1 MGYGRVFRSLAL
13 IAALVM
19 TLDAAPVRAG
29 ETLSPDQEKAIEKLV
44 EQYIL
49 DNPEVLIRAIDR
61 LQAKRRAAEQ
71 AAVAQTLKS
80 QVAELRNDPGSPVT
94 GDRNGDVVVVEF
106 FDYRCGVCK
115 RVLPIV
121 LRLLEKDPKVKL
133 VYKEWPILGPES
145 VFAARAALAS
155 RKQGKYV
162 AFHNEMMK
170 AQGAFD
176 EPAVMMMAQRVGIDT
191 AKLRLDMDS
200 PEIEDILKRNFALAE
215 ALRLNGTPS
224 FVVGDALIR
233 GGRNYESMQALVD
246 QARKDLKDGS

>member
-1 MGYGRVFRSLAL
+1 MEYGRVFRTVTLF
-13 IAALVM
+13 AALAV
-19 TLDAAPVRAG
+19 TLNAPSAVAEDALTPA
-29 ETLSPDQEKAIEKLV
+29 QEKAIEKLV

-49 DNPEVLIRAIDR
+49 DNPEVLVRAIDR

-71 AAVAQTLKS
+71 AAVAETLKS
-80 QVAELRNDPGSPVT
+80 KASELGKNSTSPFA
-94 GDRNGDVVVVEF
+94 GNRNGDVVVVEF

-170 AQGAFD
+170 TQGAFD
-176 EPAVMMMAQRVGIDT
+176 EAAVMAMARKVGLDT
-191 AKLRLDMDS
+191 KKLRRDMDG
-200 PEIEDILKRNFALAE
+200 PEIEEALKRNFDLAD

-224 FVVGDALIR
+224 FVIGDALVR
-233 GGRNYESMQALVD
+233 GGRNFETMEALVKAARD
-246 QARKDLKDGS
+246 QKKDGT